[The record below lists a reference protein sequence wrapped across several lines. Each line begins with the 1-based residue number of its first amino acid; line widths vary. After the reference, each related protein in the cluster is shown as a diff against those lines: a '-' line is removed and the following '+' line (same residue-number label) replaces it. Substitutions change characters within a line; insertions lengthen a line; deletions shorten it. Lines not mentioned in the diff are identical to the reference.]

1 MTAKKTLKKASI
13 LKVKHKKKQ
22 YCHCRTFILSCHVRA
37 YFFSSLSGLTRQS
50 RDPRNALC
58 LSGDDIE
65 EAALERDNF
74 SFVIAGL
81 FSSPLSFPCLIR
93 ESEGD
98 IRAKPEYDR
107 EEFEDDRRKNNTVIV
122 GLDPTIKERDVRLKA
137 EHDVEKR
144 LNMTS
149 CSQLDRNTGC
159 GMNLR

>member
-1 MTAKKTLKKASI
+1 M
-13 LKVKHKKKQ
+13 
-22 YCHCRTFILSCHVRA
+22 
-37 YFFSSLSGLTRQS
+37 
-50 RDPRNALC
+50 
-58 LSGDDIE
+58 
-65 EAALERDNF
+65 
-74 SFVIAGL
+74 FV
-81 FSSPLSFPCLIR
+81 SSPLSFPYLIW

-122 GLDPTIKERDVRLKA
+122 GLDPAIKERDVRLKA

-159 GMNLR
+159 GMNLC

>member
-1 MTAKKTLKKASI
+1 MSLPDFYS
-13 LKVKHKKKQ
+13 
-22 YCHCRTFILSCHVRA
+22 FLSCSCL
-37 YFFSSLSGLTRQS
+37 FF
-50 RDPRNALC
+50 
-58 LSGDDIE
+58 
-65 EAALERDNF
+65 
-74 SFVIAGL
+74 FVIVGL
-81 FSSPLSFPCLIR
+81 FSSPLSFPYLIR

-107 EEFEDDRRKNNTVIV
+107 EEFEDDRRKNNIVIV
-122 GLDPTIKERDVRLKA
+122 GLDPAIKERDVRLKA

>member
-1 MTAKKTLKKASI
+1 M
-13 LKVKHKKKQ
+13 VH
-22 YCHCRTFILSCHVRA
+22 
-37 YFFSSLSGLTRQS
+37 FFSSVM
-50 RDPRNALC
+50 
-58 LSGDDIE
+58 
-65 EAALERDNF
+65 
-74 SFVIAGL
+74 FVLIFLVIVGL
-81 FSSPLSFPCLIR
+81 FSSPLSFPYLIR

-122 GLDPTIKERDVRLKA
+122 GLDPAIKERDVRLKA

-159 GMNLR
+159 GMNLC

>member
-1 MTAKKTLKKASI
+1 M
-13 LKVKHKKKQ
+13 
-22 YCHCRTFILSCHVRA
+22 
-37 YFFSSLSGLTRQS
+37 
-50 RDPRNALC
+50 
-58 LSGDDIE
+58 
-65 EAALERDNF
+65 
-74 SFVIAGL
+74 
-81 FSSPLSFPCLIR
+81 IR

-122 GLDPTIKERDVRLKA
+122 GLDPAIKERDVRLKA

-159 GMNLR
+159 GMNLC

>member
-1 MTAKKTLKKASI
+1 M
-13 LKVKHKKKQ
+13 
-22 YCHCRTFILSCHVRA
+22 
-37 YFFSSLSGLTRQS
+37 
-50 RDPRNALC
+50 
-58 LSGDDIE
+58 
-65 EAALERDNF
+65 
-74 SFVIAGL
+74 
-81 FSSPLSFPCLIR
+81 IR

>member
-1 MTAKKTLKKASI
+1 M
-13 LKVKHKKKQ
+13 
-22 YCHCRTFILSCHVRA
+22 
-37 YFFSSLSGLTRQS
+37 
-50 RDPRNALC
+50 
-58 LSGDDIE
+58 
-65 EAALERDNF
+65 
-74 SFVIAGL
+74 FVLIFLVIVGL
-81 FSSPLSFPCLIR
+81 FSSPLSFPYLIR

-122 GLDPTIKERDVRLKA
+122 GLDPAIKERDVRLKA

-159 GMNLR
+159 GMNLC

>member
-1 MTAKKTLKKASI
+1 MT
-13 LKVKHKKKQ
+13 
-22 YCHCRTFILSCHVRA
+22 
-37 YFFSSLSGLTRQS
+37 
-50 RDPRNALC
+50 
-58 LSGDDIE
+58 
-65 EAALERDNF
+65 
-74 SFVIAGL
+74 
-81 FSSPLSFPCLIR
+81 R

-122 GLDPTIKERDVRLKA
+122 GLDPAIKERDVRLKA

-149 CSQLDRNTGC
+149 CSQLDRNAGC

>member
-1 MTAKKTLKKASI
+1 MTERVLDQGN
-13 LKVKHKKKQ
+13 HKG
-22 YCHCRTFILSCHVRA
+22 Y
-37 YFFSSLSGLTRQS
+37 
-50 RDPRNALC
+50 
-58 LSGDDIE
+58 
-65 EAALERDNF
+65 
-74 SFVIAGL
+74 
-81 FSSPLSFPCLIR
+81 IR
-93 ESEGD
+93 V
-98 IRAKPEYDR
+98 KPEYDR